1 MPSSAYRSVDG
12 ASGTENGIALA
23 GALIDAFGAQRLVWG
38 SDWPHT
44 QHRHLIDYAE
54 AANAVQVVS
63 R

>member
-1 MPSSAYRSVDG
+1 M
-12 ASGTENGIALA
+12 A